1 MKSWKTSL
9 GGVLAGLSLL
19 LGQASTV
26 FDSDPNTNPSFTEV
40 VAAFGM
46 LGLGLAARDNNVSSE
61 SAGAK

>member
-19 LGQASTV
+19 LGQASTL
-26 FDSDPNTNPSFTEV
+26 FDTDPETNPCFTQI

-46 LGLGLAARDNNVSSE
+46 LGLGLAARDA
-61 SAGAK
+61 SAK